1 MSLEVVNGSDVI
13 PLARFER
20 VKSDESE
27 EKAKAR
33 LLVSPLVT
41 KTLDSVVSKSLR
53 LFSGFRVTN
62 IPSLK

>member
-20 VKSDESE
+20 VKSSEPE

-41 KTLDSVVSKSLR
+41 KTLDSVVSKFLG
-53 LFSGFRVTN
+53 LFLGFPVTN
-62 IPSLK
+62 IPYPK